1 MAIVTVYVGLDYH
14 QDSIRVAILNEEG
27 KELFNRDCPNDVE
40 VVCETI
46 LKYGQVAHC
55 AIEACCGAADF
66 AEEVERRYPF
76 TMKLAHPGYVRKLK
90 QSPDKTDYADAFLLG
105 DLIRVNYL
113 PEVWL
118 PPGPTRELRR
128 LTRYRQQ
135 LRQDKTLIKQRLLGL
150 ARDERLQGP
159 PARRWTKDWM
169 AWIKQHP
176 DLGQHARWVL
186 QRHLARLESLQK
198 EISAVEAELEKAI
211 ADDALAQKL
220 LSLPGIGLVT
230 AAVLRAEIGR
240 FQRFHTGKQL
250 ARFCGVTPCNASSGR
265 RQADA
270 GLIRAANRELRTIV
284 LEAAHRLGRQE
295 GPWRE
300 LNQRLRRQKKS
311 GSVVAAAVANRW
323 IRWLYHQ
330 MVRVETAPPESEPT
344 TPPLATPQPV
354 ASVPA

>member
-14 QDSIRVAILNEEG
+14 QDSIRVAILNQEG
-27 KELFNRDCPNDVE
+27 RELFNRDCPNDVE
-40 VVCETI
+40 AVGETI

-66 AEEVERRYPF
+66 AEELERRYQF
-76 TMKLAHPGYVRKLK
+76 DVRLAHPGYVRKLK
-90 QSPDKTDYADAFLLG
+90 QSPDKTDCSDAFLLG

-118 PPGPTRELRR
+118 APGPTRELRR

-135 LRQDKTLIKQRLLGL
+135 LRQDKTLVKQRLLGL

-159 PARRWTKDWM
+159 PANRWTKAWL

-186 QRHLARLESLQK
+186 QQHLARLESLQK
-198 EISAVEAELEKAI
+198 EINAVEVELEKAV
-211 ADDALAQKL
+211 AGDELAQKL
-220 LSLPGIGLVT
+220 LSQPGIGLVT
-230 AAVLRAEIGR
+230 AVVLRAEIGR
-240 FQRFHTGKQL
+240 FQRFRTGKQL
-250 ARFCGVTPCNASSGR
+250 ARFCGVTPCNASSGK

-284 LEAAHRLGRQE
+284 LEAAHRLGRQA

-300 LNQRLRRQKKS
+300 LNQRLRQQKKS
-311 GSVVAAAVANRW
+311 GAVVAAAVANRW

-330 MVRVETAPPESEPT
+330 MVLVETA
-344 TPPLATPQPV
+344 TPDREAAEKPLTTPQPMP
-354 ASVPA
+354 SVPA